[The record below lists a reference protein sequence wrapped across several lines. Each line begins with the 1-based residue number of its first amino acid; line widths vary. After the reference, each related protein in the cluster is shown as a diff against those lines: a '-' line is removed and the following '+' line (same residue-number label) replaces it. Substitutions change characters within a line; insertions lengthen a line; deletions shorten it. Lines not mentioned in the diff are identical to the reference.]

1 MLESR
6 VVSSVVES
14 ECSSL
19 VGMVEGREIVGSR
32 VVGLQAVGSGLSEV
46 VMSVVKRLGGD
57 MALPRESPRPPVRGR
72 IVDEGREE

>member
-1 MLESR
+1 M
-6 VVSSVVES
+6 VSPVVES

-19 VGMVEGREIVGSR
+19 VGVMTEGREIVGSR